1 MVDVDK
7 EAQFRNQIQENPILD
22 IIDEEDVSLGLQLTL
37 REAAKE
43 YQMLE
48 EQEEQLT
55 SYEDSVHALGKELE
69 LLKAEIKGFE
79 NELAYLESQRETEL
93 YYLNG
98 ALIINR
104 AKKEELEMNIE
115 MIDNRKVAT
124 TQILSQLKSQELET
138 EQKFMVAQGDLKKL
152 IHVRMR
158 IKALFHRVFR
168 HPNSSFH
175 TEEELFQDCQML
187 KAQIQTDNKQ
197 LRKLM
202 NARDQIMTIVR
213 AFSQSFIEISQV
225 ESEKDRHSAFT
236 LLVCRTRVDYA
247 KVKKCH
253 SCIPKEIPPVSKPST
268 ANATPYL
275 KWITLENQ
283 FSQEELAKAIEDQ
296 QMILT
301 AINSEMNKIK
311 RNCNSLESELARK
324 KLHLEHERRR
334 IFHSLIFSWERQR
347 VSLEGSAKEPDL
359 PPPYEEVPAYELDS
373 DEELENCPLQFLKRS
388 SVLDLR
394 NPSSSLKSGSGRD
407 SQSRFRQKRPKRTSV
422 PLIELI
428 DRIRS
433 TSIDIP
439 TSTRATHN
447 SSLPL

>member
-1 MVDVDK
+1 MIDLDK

-37 REAAKE
+37 RDAAKE

-48 EQEEQLT
+48 EQEELLT
-55 SYEDSVHALGKELE
+55 SFEDSAHALKKEIE
-69 LLKAEIKGFE
+69 LLKAEIKGYE
-79 NELAYLESQRETEL
+79 NELSYLESQRETEL

-98 ALIINR
+98 ALILNR
-104 AKKEELEMNIE
+104 SKKEELETNIE
-115 MIDNRKVAT
+115 IIDRRKTLT
-124 TQILSQLKSQELET
+124 TEILSRLKAQENDTYL
-138 EQKFMVAQGDLKKL
+138 KFKAAQRDLKKL

-175 TEEELFQDCQML
+175 TEEELFQECQML

-197 LRKLM
+197 LRRLTD
-202 NARDQIMTIVR
+202 ARDQIMGIVR
-213 AFSQSFIEISQV
+213 AFSQSFVEISQV

-236 LLVCRTRVDYA
+236 LLVCRARVDYS

-253 SCIPKEIPPVSKPST
+253 SCIPKEIPPLAKSET
-268 ANATPYL
+268 ASATL
-275 KWITLENQ
+275 ILDGITSENQ
-283 FSQEELAKAIEDQ
+283 YSQEELAKAIEDQ
-296 QMILT
+296 QLILSD
-301 AINSEMNKIK
+301 INSEMNKIK
-311 RNCNSLESELARK
+311 RNCNSLETELARK
-324 KLHLEHERRR
+324 KLFLEQERRR

-347 VSLEGSAKEPDL
+347 VSLEGSSKEQDL

-388 SVLDLR
+388 SVIDLR
-394 NPSSSLKSGSGRD
+394 NPSSNRKSESGRD
-407 SQSRFRQKRPKRTSV
+407 SMAHINQRRPKRTSV
-422 PLIELI
+422 PLIDLI

-433 TSIDIP
+433 TSLDIP
-439 TSTRATHN
+439 RLPRASRN